1 MVFQNMFFLGGV
13 AKNGYDFYVSS
24 LYFHIPI
31 YKIANDDFH
40 WITAPLE
47 VKIKL
52 FRMAV
57 QVVKGA

>member
-1 MVFQNMFFLGGV
+1 MFFLGGV